1 MTLRRIP
8 FAPGDTEAVV
18 AFCVAN
24 GSLFDGALIRRL
36 VLELASAPQGVFVLA
51 DDAGPVLVASLI
63 DRGENAADTAML
75 EILGV
80 SGIGPAVPRE
90 AFAELVIAPAVAF
103 ARAGVRSAIHIPL
116 VKDCARIEGAAEVLR
131 TAGFAPRYDYLTMRR
146 PATAAPPPPPSPLP
160 AGWRWETVDAAR
172 VDAARVDVV
181 HAALHEAFRDSP
193 SFMLSPLPLFRRAVA
208 SGVSTWR
215 ALLDGEEVAGLVQL
229 AAARCHELRTV
240 ARRPAWRGRGLGP
253 RLVAEG
259 LRLLHEHGARDV
271 ELSVEAPNER
281 AWDLYRRFGFEIEA
295 RSPVF
300 ALTLR

>member
-1 MTLRRIP
+1 M
-8 FAPGDTEAVV
+8 V

-24 GSLFDGALIRRL
+24 GPFDGALIRRL
-36 VLELASAPQGVFVLA
+36 VLELASDPQGVFVLA

-63 DRGENAADTAML
+63 DRGENGADAAML
-75 EILGV
+75 EVIGV

-103 ARAGVRSAIHIPL
+103 ARAGVRSAIHLPL
-116 VKDCARIEGAAEVLR
+116 VKDWARVEGAAEVLR
-131 TAGFAPRYDYLTMRR
+131 AAGFAPQYDYLTMRR
-146 PATAAPPPPPSPLP
+146 PATAAPPPPPAPLP
-160 AGWRWETVDAAR
+160 AGWRWETVDATRADAAG
-172 VDAARVDVV
+172 VDAA

-208 SGVSTWR
+208 SGASLFR
-215 ALLDGEEVAGLVQL
+215 ALLDGEELAGLVQV
-229 AAARCHELRTV
+229 ATAARDHELRTV

-259 LRLLHEHGARDV
+259 LRLLHEHAARDV

-281 AWDLYRRFGFEIEA
+281 AWTLYRRFGFENRDALA
-295 RSPVF
+295 R
-300 ALTLR
+300 LRADASLVPRP